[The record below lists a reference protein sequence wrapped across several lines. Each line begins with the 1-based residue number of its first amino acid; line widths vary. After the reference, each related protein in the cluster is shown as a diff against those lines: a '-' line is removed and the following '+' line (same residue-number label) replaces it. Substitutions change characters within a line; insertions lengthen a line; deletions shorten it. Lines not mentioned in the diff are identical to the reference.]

1 MSFTRYPF
9 TSGEKSPHLMRK
21 NSRTL
26 ISFFPLFYCLSSSQN
41 SLFIKKNLP
50 FILYTYGCPSISCP
64 SFITTSI
71 YRFPRRCP
79 DFLRPTTF
87 QPSSHHCLPNQTL
100 PVSSWTS
107 KDEDLQIHFSHKLL
121 CVCMCVFKTFVIVTF
136 LNEDFLSNTHT
147 SFIDLPMCN
156 YVSITLKT
164 PHSKQVIYKLRIRN
178 SPRQIRPRLLYL
190 HLFRTENILSI
201 RSSLRLLFI
210 YIFAMVIT
218 YDNLFVIRY
227 ILLSLTIIDDKIH
240 SLGETRP

>member
-1 MSFTRYPF
+1 
-9 TSGEKSPHLMRK
+9 
-21 NSRTL
+21 
-26 ISFFPLFYCLSSSQN
+26 
-41 SLFIKKNLP
+41 
-50 FILYTYGCPSISCP
+50 
-64 SFITTSI
+64 
-71 YRFPRRCP
+71 
-79 DFLRPTTF
+79 
-87 QPSSHHCLPNQTL
+87 
-100 PVSSWTS
+100 
-107 KDEDLQIHFSHKLL
+107 
-121 CVCMCVFKTFVIVTF
+121 MCVFKTFVIVTF

-240 SLGETRP
+240 SLGETRPQTYSPLFGYGHPSCRFVPQSFTFLGPGPFTPTRDFFIFLHVQKSYSTSSSSRPLPTNMSLNSHYPSRNLR